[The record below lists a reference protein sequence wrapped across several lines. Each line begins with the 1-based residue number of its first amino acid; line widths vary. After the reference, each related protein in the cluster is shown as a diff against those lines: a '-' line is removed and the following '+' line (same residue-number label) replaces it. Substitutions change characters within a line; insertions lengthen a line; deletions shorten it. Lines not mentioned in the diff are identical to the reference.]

1 MDLLKI
7 IEKAKKSSFYLRLLN
22 NGIASLVPFNKPHG
36 FKVIEISSNHLKTMV
51 PYRKSNL
58 NHIKGIHACALATL
72 SEFTTGFLLMTK
84 LDQKKYRLIMHS
96 LNMDYHY
103 QAKMDAYASFFI
115 SQEWLDE
122 LIYKPLE
129 VSEKVLVD
137 CEVKIYDKETNH
149 ISTGNVKWQ
158 IKSWGQVKTKV

>member
-7 IEKAKKSSFYLRLLN
+7 IDKAKKSSFYLRILN

-36 FKVIEISSNHLKTMV
+36 FKVVEISGNHLKTMV
-51 PYRKSNL
+51 PYKKSNY

-84 LDQKKYRLIMHS
+84 LDPKKYRLIMHS

-129 VSEKVLVD
+129 TGEKVLVD

-158 IKSWGQVKTKV
+158 IKSWEQVKTKV